1 MDLEIDHPAAFDCVG
16 HYLFAER
23 ISFILMMILCIVYA
37 VDDNQWLRWIG
48 KKTEN

>member
-23 ISFILMMILCIVYA
+23 ISFILIH
-37 VDDNQWLRWIG
+37 
-48 KKTEN
+48 K